1 MAKAP
6 KKRKRTESRPASSQ
20 MAAAIGRAIQVV
32 RTDRGWSRKEF
43 AARTGLSYSYLSE
56 IENGVKQPSSRTYAV
71 IADALDVAPGALL
84 YDAERRLTESD
95 SGSGDEKLA
104 SLEPESE
111 ATSAGGEP
119 TLSARRTLSIEQ
131 LEQAARH
138 LASEL
143 PLTHAARAAPP
154 TAPRDES
161 GPRIERSRRV
171 LDWLAGPLARRSS
184 SGDSTPTAAS
194 PPRRGA
200 ASSGDRAAPMEFED
214 PLAEFGSTEPTVFG
228 SAEPELGSAERDSN
242 AESVEQFVGAL
253 LPLLGELS
261 PEDRELVLDLARRL
275 AQRESGS

>member
-1 MAKAP
+1 
-6 KKRKRTESRPASSQ
+6 

-43 AARTGLSYSYLSE
+43 AARTGLSYSFLSE

-104 SLEPESE
+104 ILEPESE

-131 LEQAARH
+131 LEQEARY
-138 LASEL
+138 LASER
-143 PLTHAARAAPP
+143 PLTHAARTAPP
-154 TAPRDES
+154 TAPRGDLD
-161 GPRIERSRRV
+161 PRIQRSRRV

-194 PPRRGA
+194 PPRPGG
-200 ASSGDRAAPMEFED
+200 ASSGDRAAPIDLED
-214 PLAEFGSTEPTVFG
+214 PLAEFRSTEPTVFG
-228 SAEPELGSAERDSN
+228 SAEPELGSAEPELGSAERDSN
-242 AESVEQFVGAL
+242 AESAEQFVGAL

>member
-6 KKRKRTESRPASSQ
+6 KKGKRTESRPASSQ

-43 AARTGLSYSYLSE
+43 AARTGLSYSFLSE

-71 IADALDVAPGALL
+71 IADTLDVAPGALL
-84 YDAERRLTESD
+84 YDAERRLAEID

-111 ATSAGGEP
+111 ATSAGGKP
-119 TLSARRTLSIEQ
+119 TLPARRATSVEQ
-131 LEQAARH
+131 LEQEARY
-138 LASEL
+138 LASER
-143 PLTHAARAAPP
+143 PLTHAARAVPP
-154 TAPRDES
+154 TAPRGES

-184 SGDSTPTAAS
+184 SEDSTPTAAS
-194 PPRRGA
+194 PPHPGNA
-200 ASSGDRAAPMEFED
+200 GSGDRAPPMVLED
-214 PLAEFGSTEPTVFG
+214 ELAEFRSTEPTVSG
-228 SAEPELGSAERDSN
+228 SADPELGFAETGSN

-275 AQRESGS
+275 AQRGDGS

>member
-1 MAKAP
+1 
-6 KKRKRTESRPASSQ
+6 

-43 AARTGLSYSYLSE
+43 AARTGLSYSFLSE

-71 IADALDVAPGALL
+71 IANALDVAPGALL

-119 TLSARRTLSIEQ
+119 TLSARRTTSVEQ
-131 LEQAARH
+131 LEQEARY
-138 LASEL
+138 LASER
-143 PLTHAARAAPP
+143 PLTHAARTAPP
-154 TAPRDES
+154 TAPHGDLD
-161 GPRIERSRRV
+161 PRIQRSRRV

-184 SGDSTPTAAS
+184 SGDSTPMAAS
-194 PPRRGA
+194 PPHPGA
-200 ASSGDRAAPMEFED
+200 ASSGDRAAPMDLED

-228 SAEPELGSAERDSN
+228 STEPELGSAQRDSN

-275 AQRESGS
+275 TQRESGS

>member
-6 KKRKRTESRPASSQ
+6 KKGKRTESRPASSQ

-84 YDAERRLTESD
+84 YDAERRLTEVD

-104 SLEPESE
+104 LREPESE
-111 ATSAGGEP
+111 AALTDDEP
-119 TLSARRTLSIEQ
+119 MLSARRATSVEQ
-131 LEQAARH
+131 LEQEARY
-138 LASEL
+138 LASER
-143 PLTHAARAAPP
+143 PRTRAARPSASRREP
-154 TAPRDES
+154 D
-161 GPRIERSRRV
+161 PRIQRSRRV

-200 ASSGDRAAPMEFED
+200 ASSGDRAAPTEFED